1 MTLSDTERLV
11 TASGPVVAPA
21 AEPLLDVRHLQKHF
35 PIRGGLLSREIG
47 RVKAVNDVSF
57 KLAKGEVVGLV
68 GESGSGKTTAGRAI
82 LRLIEPSGG
91 EVLFNGTDITKLG
104 KQQLREY
111 RRQMQIIF
119 QDPFASLNPRMT
131 VSDIIGEALEIH
143 GLYPGAQRTERIAN
157 LLSKVGLRPEHMRRY
172 PHEFSGGQRQ
182 RIGIARALA
191 VDPSFIVADEPV
203 SALDVSIQAQV
214 VNLLQ
219 DLQEELGLTVLFIAH
234 DLAVVEYICDRII
247 VMYLGRV
254 MEIAPSRQLNRNPK
268 HPYTEALLSAAPVPD
283 PTLRDQKKR
292 IILEGDIPS
301 PINPPSGCVFRTR
314 CRYATAD
321 CANVIPELREI
332 SPGHFKACIH
342 DDIL

>member
-1 MTLSDTERLV
+1 MTANLNKAVGTPDAV
-11 TASGPVVAPA
+11 IADA
-21 AEPLLDVRHLQKHF
+21 AQPLLEVQNLEKYF
-35 PIRGGLLSREIG
+35 PIRGGLLSRVVAN
-47 RVKAVNDVSF
+47 VKAVNDVSF

-82 LRLIEPSGG
+82 LRLIEPTGG
-91 EVLFNGTDITKLG
+91 QVIFNGTDVTKLS
-104 KQQLREY
+104 KSDMRDY

-131 VSDIIGEALEIH
+131 VSDIIGEALDIH
-143 GLYPGAQRTERIAN
+143 KLHQGSARTERIAS
-157 LLSKVGLRPEHMRRY
+157 LLEKVGLRPEHMRRY

-214 VNLLQ
+214 VNLMQ
-219 DLQEELGLTVLFIAH
+219 DLQEELGLTILFIAH

-247 VMYLGRV
+247 VMYLGRI
-254 MEIAPSRQLNRNPK
+254 MEIASSRELNRNPK

-283 PTLRDQKKR
+283 PTVKRQR

-314 CRYATAD
+314 CRYAIDD
-321 CANVIPELREI
+321 CAKIVPELREVA
-332 SPGHFKACIH
+332 PGHFKACIR
-342 DDIL
+342 DDVL

>member
-1 MTLSDTERLV
+1 MN
-11 TASGPVVAPA
+11 A
-21 AEPLLDVRHLQKHF
+21 AAPLLDVQNLEKYF
-35 PIRGGLLSREIG
+35 PIRGGLLSRVVG
-47 RVKAVNDVSF
+47 NVKAVNDISF

-82 LRLIEPSGG
+82 LRLIEPTGG
-91 EVLFNGTDITKLG
+91 QVIFNGTDVTKLS
-104 KQQLREY
+104 KAEMRDY

-143 GLYPGAQRTERIAN
+143 KLHPGSARVERIAS
-157 LLSKVGLRPEHMRRY
+157 LLQKVGLRPEHMRRY

-214 VNLLQ
+214 VNLMQ

-247 VMYLGRV
+247 VMYLGRI
-254 MEIAPSRQLNRNPK
+254 MEIAPSRELNRNPK

-283 PTLRDQKKR
+283 PTVKRQR

-314 CRYATAD
+314 CRYAIDD
-321 CANVIPELREI
+321 CAKIVPELREV
-332 SPGHFKACIH
+332 SPGHFKACIR
-342 DDIL
+342 DDVL